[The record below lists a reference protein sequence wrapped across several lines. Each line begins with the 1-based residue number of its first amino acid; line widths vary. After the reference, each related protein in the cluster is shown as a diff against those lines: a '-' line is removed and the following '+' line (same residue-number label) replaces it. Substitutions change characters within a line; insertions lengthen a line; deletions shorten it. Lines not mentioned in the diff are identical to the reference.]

1 MVDLAEIEAEEVLAV
16 VAGLE
21 VLAEEE
27 VHQEAEA
34 HSKDDRHLSQLMNAR
49 YQHYHALGSISS
61 FFTFYKNSLSFLA
74 S

>member
-1 MVDLAEIEAEEVLAV
+1 MAEIAAEEVSVAAAV
-16 VAGLE
+16 LE

-27 VHQEAEA
+27 AHQEAEA

-61 FFTFYKNSLSFLA
+61 FRTFSKNSFNFLA